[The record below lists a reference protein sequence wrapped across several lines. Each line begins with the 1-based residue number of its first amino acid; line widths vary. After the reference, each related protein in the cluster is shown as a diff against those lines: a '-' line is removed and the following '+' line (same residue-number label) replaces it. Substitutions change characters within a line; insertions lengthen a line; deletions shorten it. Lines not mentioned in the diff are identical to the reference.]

1 MERKIG
7 SIMQKASTTF
17 FYFFILL
24 GFLSAHGQV
33 SFEAKAS
40 KNKLGLNERLRIDFE
55 MNENGDNF
63 NPPDFSGFL
72 IVSGPQQS
80 VSRSWV
86 NGVQSFS
93 KTYTYFLTPKKKGK
107 IVLGQAEVN
116 INGEVYKTSPLE
128 IEITSAVE
136 KPNDPNNLDYII
148 DDNIHLIAEI
158 SKTNPYLNEGITI
171 TYKLY
176 FRNPISI
183 SDVQELESPSY
194 GDFWSH
200 IIKMGRAEINMRGSY
215 KGEPY
220 NEVIWR
226 KAVLYPQKTGKLTL
240 EPLTLNL
247 SLNIPSNKKDL
258 FGRRILTQAQKMI
271 TTGKNTIRVKELP
284 KKNKPDDFSG
294 AVGQFDF
301 DVILNKNALKA
312 TESFQAK
319 IKVKGKG
326 NLKLFNLPSINVPN
340 TLEVYEPEHNEN
352 IKITASGMQGDIE
365 DNYTIVPKYQGKYP
379 IPPIK
384 FSFFNPETAS
394 YKTLNSQDLLVDV
407 FDGPQA
413 GGLKINSIASENKQV
428 IEASD
433 NTFRFIK
440 LKTKLTP
447 IDDKLFWLSSLFWIM
462 LIIPL
467 LILIITYFIKLY
479 IFEKTKDLSNTR
491 QRKAQKL
498 ARKYLSSARRE
509 FHDQVLFYEALE
521 RALHNYLKAKL
532 KIETTE
538 LSKSKIKSLLLD
550 KNVKNQ
556 TALDYVSVIENCELA
571 RYAQGS
577 SVNIQGDY
585 EKASSL
591 IATIDKQ
598 L

>member
-1 MERKIG
+1 MR
-7 SIMQKASTTF
+7 F
-17 FYFFILL
+17 LYYFLVL
-24 GFLSAHGQV
+24 GIFTIQGQV
-33 SFEAKAS
+33 SFEAKVS
-40 KNKLGLNERLRIDFE
+40 KKRLGLNERLRIDFE

-63 NPPDFSGFL
+63 NPPNFMNFQV
-72 IVSGPQQS
+72 VSGPQQS

-107 IVLGQAEVN
+107 TILGQAEVN
-116 INGEVYKTSPLE
+116 INGEIYKTSPIE
-128 IEITSAVE
+128 IEIISAVK
-136 KPNDPNNLDYII
+136 KPNDPNNTDNII
-148 DDNIHLIAEI
+148 DGNIHLVAEI
-158 SKTNPYLNEGITI
+158 SKNNPYLNEGITV

-183 SDVQELESPSY
+183 SDVQEIESPSY

-200 IIKMGRAEINMRGSY
+200 LIKIGRAEINMRGSY

-226 KAVLYPQKTGKLTL
+226 KAVLYPQKTGELIL

-247 SLNIPSNKKDL
+247 SLNLPSNRKDL

-271 TTGKNTIRVKELP
+271 TTGKNVIRVKGLP
-284 KKNKPDDFSG
+284 QNNKPDDFSG
-294 AVGQFDF
+294 AVGEFDF
-301 DVILNKNALKA
+301 DVILNKNTLKA
-312 TESFQAK
+312 TESFQVK

-340 TLEVYEPEHNEN
+340 TLEVYEPEHEEN
-352 IKITASGMQGDIE
+352 IQIAVSGMEGFIE
-365 DNYTIVPKYQGKYP
+365 DNYTIVPEYQGKYP
-379 IPPIK
+379 IPPVK
-384 FSFFNPETAS
+384 FTYFNPQTAL

-413 GGLKINSIASENKQV
+413 GSKRANMVVSESKQIIETSEN
-428 IEASD
+428 A
-433 NTFRFIK
+433 FRFIK
-440 LKTKLTP
+440 LNTELTP
-447 IDDKLFWLSSLFWIM
+447 VNKKIFWMSNRFWTLLFT
-462 LIIPL
+462 PL
-467 LILIITYFIKLY
+467 LLIITAYLFKFFV
-479 IFEKTKDLSNTR
+479 FEKTEDASTSK
-491 QRKAQKL
+491 QRKAQYL
-498 ARKYLSSARRE
+498 AKKYLSSAKKV
-509 FHDQVLFYEALE
+509 FHNQILFYEALE

-538 LSKSKIKSLLLD
+538 LSKSKIEILLLD
-550 KNVKNQ
+550 KKVKKQ

-571 RYAQGS
+571 RYAPGS
-577 SVNIQGDY
+577 SVNIQSDF
-585 EKASSL
+585 EKASRL

>member
-1 MERKIG
+1 MR
-7 SIMQKASTTF
+7 F
-17 FYFFILL
+17 LYYFLVL
-24 GFLSAHGQV
+24 GIFTIQGQV
-33 SFEAKAS
+33 SFEAKVS
-40 KNKLGLNERLRIDFE
+40 KKRLGLNERLRIDFE

-63 NPPDFSGFL
+63 NPPNFINFHV
-72 IVSGPQQS
+72 VSGPQQS

-116 INGEVYKTSPLE
+116 INGEVYKTSPIE
-128 IEITSAVE
+128 IEIISAVE
-136 KPNDPNNLDYII
+136 KPNDPNNTDNII
-148 DDNIHLIAEI
+148 DGNIHLVAEI
-158 SKTNPYLNEGITI
+158 SKNNPYLNEGITV

-200 IIKMGRAEINMRGSY
+200 LIKIGRAEINMRGSY

-226 KAVLYPQKTGKLTL
+226 KAVLYPQKTGKLIL

-247 SLNIPSNKKDL
+247 NLNLPSNRKDL

-271 TTGKNTIRVKELP
+271 TTGKDIIRVKGLP
-284 KKNKPDDFSG
+284 QNNKPDNFSG
-294 AVGQFDF
+294 AVGEFDF

-312 TESFQAK
+312 SESFQVK

-340 TLEVYEPEHNEN
+340 TLEVYEPEHEEN
-352 IKITASGMQGDIE
+352 IQITVSGMEGFIE
-365 DNYTIVPKYQGKYP
+365 DNYTIVPEYQGKYP
-379 IPPIK
+379 IPPVK
-384 FSFFNPETAS
+384 FTYFNPQTAL
-394 YKTLNSQDLLVDV
+394 YKTLDSQDLLVDV

-413 GGLKINSIASENKQV
+413 GSKRANMVVSESKQIIETSEN
-428 IEASD
+428 A
-433 NTFRFIK
+433 FRFIK
-440 LKTKLTP
+440 LNTELTP
-447 IDDKLFWLSSLFWIM
+447 VNKKIFWMSNRFWI
-462 LIIPL
+462 LLFTPL
-467 LILIITYFIKLY
+467 LLIITAYLFKFFV
-479 IFEKTKDLSNTR
+479 FEKTEDAITSK
-491 QRKAQKL
+491 QRKAQYL
-498 ARKYLSSARRE
+498 AKKYLSSAKKV
-509 FHDQVLFYEALE
+509 FHNQILFYEALE

-538 LSKSKIKSLLLD
+538 LSKSKIEILLLD
-550 KNVKNQ
+550 KKVKKQ

-571 RYAQGS
+571 RYAPGS
-577 SVNIQGDY
+577 SVNIQSDF
-585 EKASSL
+585 EKASRL

>member
-1 MERKIG
+1 MR
-7 SIMQKASTTF
+7 F
-17 FYFFILL
+17 LYYFLVL
-24 GFLSAHGQV
+24 GIFTIQGQV
-33 SFEAKAS
+33 SFEAKVS
-40 KNKLGLNERLRIDFE
+40 KKRLGLNERLRIDFE

-63 NPPDFSGFL
+63 NPPNFINFHV
-72 IVSGPQQS
+72 VSGPQQS

-116 INGEVYKTSPLE
+116 INGEVYKTSPIE
-128 IEITSAVE
+128 IEIISAVE
-136 KPNDPNNLDYII
+136 KPNDPNNNDNII
-148 DDNIHLIAEI
+148 DGNIHLVAEI
-158 SKTNPYLNEGITI
+158 SKNNPYLNEGITV

-200 IIKMGRAEINMRGSY
+200 LIKIGRAEINMRGSY

-226 KAVLYPQKTGKLTL
+226 KAVLYPQKTGKLIL

-247 SLNIPSNKKDL
+247 SLNLPSNRKDL

-271 TTGKNTIRVKELP
+271 TTGKNIIRVKGLP
-284 KKNKPDDFSG
+284 QNNKPDDFSG
-294 AVGQFDF
+294 AVGEFDF

-312 TESFQAK
+312 TESFQVK

-326 NLKLFNLPSINVPN
+326 NLKLFNLPPINVPN
-340 TLEVYEPEHNEN
+340 TLEVYEPEHEEN
-352 IKITASGMQGDIE
+352 IQITVSGMEGFIE
-365 DNYTIVPKYQGKYP
+365 DNYTIVPEYQGKYP
-379 IPPIK
+379 IPPVK
-384 FSFFNPETAS
+384 FTYFNPQTAL
-394 YKTLNSQDLLVDV
+394 YKTLDSQDLLVDV

-413 GGLKINSIASENKQV
+413 GSKRANMVISESKQIIETSEN
-428 IEASD
+428 A
-433 NTFRFIK
+433 FRFIK
-440 LKTKLTP
+440 LNTELTP
-447 IDDKLFWLSSLFWIM
+447 VNKKIFWMSNRFWI
-462 LIIPL
+462 LLFTPL
-467 LILIITYFIKLY
+467 LLIITAYLFKFFV
-479 IFEKTKDLSNTR
+479 FEKTEDAITSK
-491 QRKAQKL
+491 QRKAQYL
-498 ARKYLSSARRE
+498 AKKYLSSAKKV
-509 FHDQVLFYEALE
+509 FHDQILFYEALE

-538 LSKSKIKSLLLD
+538 LSKSKIEILLLD
-550 KNVKNQ
+550 KKVKKQ

-571 RYAQGS
+571 RYAPGS
-577 SVNIQGDY
+577 SVNIQSDF
-585 EKASSL
+585 EKASRL